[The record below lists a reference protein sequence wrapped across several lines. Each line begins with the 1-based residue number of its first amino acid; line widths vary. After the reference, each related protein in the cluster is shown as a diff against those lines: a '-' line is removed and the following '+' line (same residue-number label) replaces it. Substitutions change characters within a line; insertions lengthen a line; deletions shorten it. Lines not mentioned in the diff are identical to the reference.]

1 MHIHTIRSVFFSFFS
16 LWVSMA
22 SANPFFS
29 ATDTSARRSDRT
41 RQTLL
46 ESALTEIHS
55 VGFQAASL
63 SRIVAGAGVSKG
75 ALYHHFP
82 NKLALGYAV
91 VDEPLTDYVIKTF
104 VEPYRQNADPIE
116 CMRNIGNNERDRMLE
131 QGVTLGC
138 PLVNLSQ
145 EMSPVDEGFRTRI
158 DSLLALWRNNLAEAL
173 KVGQEN
179 GYVRTDIDPIAEA
192 TLMTATRQGAVAL
205 AKAAQSLNL
214 LENGMTAFMEYL
226 DRLRPDDW
234 VDDKASD

>member
-1 MHIHTIRSVFFSFFS
+1 MSSS
-16 LWVSMA
+16 S
-22 SANPFFS
+22 PFFT
-29 ATDTSARRSDRT
+29 ATDTSTRRSDRT
-41 RQTLL
+41 RRALL
-46 ESALTEIHS
+46 ESAMTEIHGA
-55 VGFQAASL
+55 GFQAASL
-63 SRIVAGAGVSKG
+63 SRILAGAGVSKG

-104 VEPYRQNADPIE
+104 IEPFDEAKDPLE
-116 CMRNIGNNERDRMLE
+116 CMRGIGNKEEARMLE

-158 DSLLALWRNNLAEAL
+158 DALLTLWRNNLADAL
-173 KVGQEN
+173 REGQKN
-179 GYVRTDIDPIAEA
+179 GYVRTDIDPTAEA

-205 AKAAQSLNL
+205 AKTAQSLNL
-214 LENGMTAFMEYL
+214 MENGMKAFIGYL

-234 VDDKASD
+234 TDKQLES